1 MVRLKKPSPQFWLRI
16 SPCVIYIECISAGL
30 SSGSEG
36 YSREKSLR
44 FELEGLPCC
53 FICILRCALD
63 VHYKK
68 EKKKKVPLRQIV
80 WGCFC
85 PVESWLRS
93 EADSHF
99 KRPGNCC
106 MSRSIRRTGLCKS
119 SARSL
124 WSRTLTL
131 VKLPLNCHLSCQTH
145 NKQCTGHVA
154 WQEQYH

>member
-68 EKKKKVPLRQIV
+68 EEKKESASETDCLRLFLPGWKLAQIR
-80 WGCFC
+80 GRFSLQAARELLHEQINTQNRSLQKQREE
-85 PVESWLRS
+85 PVKQD
-93 EADSHF
+93 ADSCEA
-99 KRPGNCC
+99 PAE
-106 MSRSIRRTGLCKS
+106 LS
-119 SARSL
+119 SFMPDA
-124 WSRTLTL
+124 
-131 VKLPLNCHLSCQTH
+131 Q
-145 NKQCTGHVA
+145 
-154 WQEQYH
+154 